1 MAGQGS
7 TSSMDASGFAKH
19 FIKNNIET
27 DSVPSYY
34 RLWEEKSPPPPP
46 PPPPTYHRSIGQEI
60 VLAPEPQKVYS
71 LQPLYPEYVG
81 YPTRLKTFKDSWPRY
96 LRGPKVEDMAR
107 SGLFYSQIG
116 DKVVCFQCGLGLK
129 FWEAHDCAYKE
140 HARFSPQ
147 CKYVKMVCG

>member
-7 TSSMDASGFAKH
+7 ASSMDASGFAKH
-19 FIKNNIET
+19 SIKNDIET

-34 RLWEEKSPPPPP
+34 RLWEEKSPT
-46 PPPPTYHRSIGQEI
+46 PTYRRSIEQEI

-81 YPTRLKTFKDSWPRY
+81 YSIRLKTFKDSWPRY
-96 LRGPKVEDMAR
+96 LRCPKVEDMAR

-129 FWEAHDCAYKE
+129 FWEPNDCAYKE